1 MPDLTARHAQ
11 IPEAVAARYR
21 RALRALPGWV
31 AEDLVSH
38 LTLALV
44 QAWRRYRP
52 GRGCTFDGYLF
63 TCVVQA
69 SKACRARFRY
79 EKRAGTL
86 RERRVPPGW
95 FDRGC
100 RDKGRDAL
108 EARDVCEQ
116 LRSRLTADQWQALWG
131 RHAEG
136 LTGAQLARALGLR
149 HDTTALELVRDA
161 ERAAREVTP

>member
-31 AEDLVSH
+31 AEDLVSQ

-52 GRGCTFDGYLF
+52 DRGCTFDGYLF

-69 SKACRARFRY
+69 SKAYWKRFRY

-86 RERRVPPGW
+86 REQRLPPGW
-95 FDRGC
+95 NSRGC
-100 RDKGRDAL
+100 RDRDLDAV
-108 EARDVCEQ
+108 EARDACAR

-131 RHAEG
+131 RHAEE
-136 LTGAQLARALGLR
+136 LTGARLARAMGLR